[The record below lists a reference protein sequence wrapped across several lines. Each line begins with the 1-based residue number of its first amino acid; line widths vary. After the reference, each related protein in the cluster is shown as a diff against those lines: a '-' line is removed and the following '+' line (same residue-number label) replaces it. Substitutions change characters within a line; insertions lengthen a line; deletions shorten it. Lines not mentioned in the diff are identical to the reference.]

1 MIQVSMFEAKTE
13 LSKPAKLL
21 ESGQEDVVYIVR
33 NNSPV
38 AQMTLI
44 DPSRKTKRI
53 GAAEG
58 RFTIPDNFDTW
69 DDEIEELFDAR
80 IGEYDTPCVLKV

>member
-1 MIQVSMFEAKTE
+1 MIQANMLEAKKE
-13 LSKPAKLL
+13 PSKPAKLL

-44 DPSRKTKRI
+44 DPSRETKRI
-53 GAAEG
+53 GTAEG
-58 RFTIPDNFDTW
+58 QFTIPDDFDAW
-69 DDEIEELFDAR
+69 DDEIEKLFDAR

>member
-1 MIQVSMFEAKTE
+1 
-13 LSKPAKLL
+13 
-21 ESGQEDVVYIVR
+21 
-33 NNSPV
+33 
-38 AQMTLI
+38 MTLI

-58 RFTIPDNFDTW
+58 RFTIPDNFDAW